1 MKRYLLLLCLS
12 FTCSGIYAQCQTAN
26 VYTDIECY
34 EKQLKTDKYELNKI
48 YNGFYAFS
56 EWLYNQ
62 TESTWQISLDRLA
75 QLLFRYLCEEM
86 EHREEEIKALLIED
100 IMTVRGRKMPSFLRE
115 NYVPH
120 EEQKEGYAK
129 LNKRQLKH
137 ATV

>member
-1 MKRYLLLLCLS
+1 LLWKE
-12 FTCSGIYAQCQTAN
+12 GK
-26 VYTDIECY
+26 VYE
-34 EKQLKTDKYELNKI
+34 
-48 YNGFYAFS
+48 GFYTFS